1 MKSGCKNKKA
11 VLRWKIPT
19 SWSITSKVMQLKYMC
34 ANVYMENDKNEKKI
48 VIKTEKMFY
57 LCKDYINSHEIRL
70 KYSVEY
76 LHPSEY
82 F

>member
-1 MKSGCKNKKA
+1 MKSGYKNKKA

-19 SWSITSKVMQLKYMC
+19 VWSITSKVMQLKYMC

-57 LCKDYINSHEIRL
+57 LCKDYINYNEIRL

>member
-11 VLRWKIPT
+11 VLRWKIPIV
-19 SWSITSKVMQLKYMC
+19 WSTTSKVMQLKYMC

-57 LCKDYINSHEIRL
+57 LCKDYINYNEIRL

>member
-1 MKSGCKNKKA
+1 M
-11 VLRWKIPT
+11 
-19 SWSITSKVMQLKYMC
+19 MQLKYMC
-34 ANVYMENDKNEKKI
+34 ANAYMENDKNEKKI
-48 VIKTEKMFY
+48 VKKTEKMFY
-57 LCKDYINSHEIRL
+57 LCKDYINYNEIRL

>member
-48 VIKTEKMFY
+48 VTKTEKMFY
-57 LCKDYINSHEIRL
+57 LCKDYINYNEIRL

>member
-1 MKSGCKNKKA
+1 
-11 VLRWKIPT
+11 
-19 SWSITSKVMQLKYMC
+19 MQLKYMC

-57 LCKDYINSHEIRL
+57 LCKDYINYLQIRL

>member
-11 VLRWKIPT
+11 VLRWKIPIV
-19 SWSITSKVMQLKYMC
+19 WSTTSKVMQLKYMC

-48 VIKTEKMFY
+48 VTKTEKCFIFVKI
-57 LCKDYINSHEIRL
+57 LIKLNIN
-70 KYSVEY
+70 
-76 LHPSEY
+76 

>member
-1 MKSGCKNKKA
+1 MKSGYKNKKA

-48 VIKTEKMFY
+48 VTKTEKMFY
-57 LCKDYINSHEIRL
+57 LCKDYINYNEIRL